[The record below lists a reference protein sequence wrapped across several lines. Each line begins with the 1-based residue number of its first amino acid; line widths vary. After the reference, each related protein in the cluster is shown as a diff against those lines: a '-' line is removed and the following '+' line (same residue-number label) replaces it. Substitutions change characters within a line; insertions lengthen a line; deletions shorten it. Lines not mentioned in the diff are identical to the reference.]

1 MEMVM
6 RALTYVAA
14 VALLVGIA
22 TSQPASAAVIA
33 NGSFTFDPTVGAV
46 TVNTGDITL
55 LTASKTEPPLAV
67 TAVDGNIGLAFSA
80 GATVT
85 LAPNPVPIA
94 PDLSTVPV
102 NITMTIAG
110 QVVTFTSETTLNR
123 QATTSTIPGSFSE
136 KYSGTLTSS
145 AGAIFVTGAPVTWS
159 EACTQASNGALIDCA
174 DSVIAIGAAVPEPAS
189 LALLGGALLGFSVL
203 RRRKRA

>member
-1 MEMVM
+1 MVM

-22 TSQPASAAVIA
+22 TSQPASAAVIV

-55 LTASKTEPPLAV
+55 LTASKTEPSLAV

-94 PDLSTVPV
+94 PDLSTAPV

-110 QVVTFTSETTLNR
+110 QVFTFTSETTLNR
-123 QATTSTIPGSFSE
+123 QATTGTTPGSFSE

-174 DSVIAIGAAVPEPAS
+174 DSVITIGAAVPEPAS

>member
-1 MEMVM
+1 M

-22 TSQPASAAVIA
+22 TSQPASAAVIV

-55 LTASKTEPPLAV
+55 LTASKTEPSLAV

-94 PDLSTVPV
+94 PDLSTAPV

-110 QVVTFTSETTLNR
+110 QVFTFTSETTLNR
-123 QATTSTIPGSFSE
+123 QATTGTTPGSFSE

-174 DSVIAIGAAVPEPAS
+174 DSVITIGAAVPEPAS